1 MNPND
6 KTLQNEEAQAQAQA
20 ALKKQTE
27 DAYQK
32 KLEAKRAARAKV
44 SAVGLDNPFDIP
56 ENMKDPRFHY
66 MIVNDSPGRVNM
78 FQARG
83 YELVTDKALAKYLNQ
98 REGEP
103 IKFATGMANPA
114 WAYLMKIEKE
124 LFEEDQELDRKAA
137 EEKFQALGIAPDDLK
152 FAKDASIDGVQLQ
165 KDSTL

>member
-1 MNPND
+1 MDD
-6 KTLQNEEAQAQAQA
+6 KSKQNEEAQLAAQA
-20 ALKKQTE
+20 ALAKKEE
-27 DAYQK
+27 DSYQK
-32 KLEAKRAARAKV
+32 RLEEKRQARMKV

-83 YELVTDKALAKYLNQ
+83 YELVVDKALAKYLNQ

-124 LFEEDQELDRKAA
+124 LFEEDMEAERAAA
-137 EEKFQALGIAPDDLK
+137 EAKFQALGIAPEDLK
-152 FAKDASIDGVQLQ
+152 FAKDANIEGVQLQ
-165 KDSTL
+165 KDVTL